1 MSHSHGWQ
9 PTLIFSYGRK
19 RVRIKSDTYQVAIVI
34 RVEVFKRKKKI
45 CLFAFNCRDVFT
57 GTDSWLVG
65 FIQLLA
71 ATARS
76 QGHTDISAGAKFIF
90 RMICCSR
97 VLYTWLFSWRPF
109 QHSKLLLLRCCYFSA
124 KSFCSQTEWHPKAAY
139 LVFTARD
146 PKWKIYI
153 FFLTSKM
160 HTSHSSHLR
169 NDIKRLLSGGCSP
182 AVSLH
187 WKQARLSEVSAW
199 GAVSVSVR
207 RWRDHKPS
215 PHAVPF
221 HRLPGLYDSRH
232 TLWAGSCNDTRAWRV
247 ASEEQRSVFCV
258 SLSKWKSKCKKI

>member
-34 RVEVFKRKKKI
+34 CVEVFKRKKKI

-57 GTDSWLVG
+57 GTDSWLRVG

-71 ATARS
+71 APARS

-182 AVSLH
+182 AVSLY
-187 WKQARLSEVSAW
+187 WKQARLSLEELWAWVLGGGVIISLSPTPYHSTVCRVSTTI
-199 GAVSVSVR
+199 R
-207 RWRDHKPS
+207 
-215 PHAVPF
+215 
-221 HRLPGLYDSRH
+221 SRH
-232 TLWAGSCNDTRAWRV
+232 TLWAGSCNDTRAWRAEECV
-247 ASEEQRSVFCV
+247 LCLAVKMEEQM
-258 SLSKWKSKCKKI
+258 